1 LPAAKRLVY
10 IMRWMRPPQTTSLN
24 VGRLNPLGLFLAK
37 VKLSRLIKLK
47 PIGDWICFAIFI
59 SWIFGVNIIKNK
71 AEDKRMNEKKALSP
85 PEKKNIWKQWCTAT
99 KQKKKKTTKF
109 QMDAFSHF
117 TFFLSSRACQ
127 VQIEG
132 SHAITYATLY
142 SHRLCS
148 ILSIIYER
156 A

>member
-1 LPAAKRLVY
+1 MKR
-10 IMRWMRPPQTTSLN
+10 
-24 VGRLNPLGLFLAK
+24 
-37 VKLSRLIKLK
+37 K
-47 PIGDWICFAIFI
+47 P
-59 SWIFGVNIIKNK
+59 
-71 AEDKRMNEKKALSP
+71 SP
-85 PEKKNIWKQWCTAT
+85 PPRKEKYLKTMVYSNKT
-99 KQKKKKTTKF
+99 KEKKTTKF